1 MPALLVSLMALVIL
15 TAGCD
20 SNNPSPTQIEPKT
33 PSPSNT
39 TQETNSDSSIDQ
51 TFNRPNPNSELIS
64 PEDNL
69 PEPKSNLR
77 FRTLETG
84 PDFAYKNGEEA

>member
-33 PSPSNT
+33 PSPSN
-39 TQETNSDSSIDQ
+39 
-51 TFNRPNPNSELIS
+51 
-64 PEDNL
+64 
-69 PEPKSNLR
+69 
-77 FRTLETG
+77 
-84 PDFAYKNGEEA
+84 AA